1 MRQISESIAHD
12 GKHFFCLRCGKSGY
26 TKMAQVKGHLAMCPG
41 TAIRKGAI
49 PPSPSALGSELCC
62 EQVQLAPASPSPAA
76 GAFSMGFSD
85 LANYQQ
91 QQQQLRADVNQ
102 LKNEA
107 HHMMM
112 SRNQPEPVGDWFGRN
127 KGIII
132 IGAIV
137 LFAVIMMNQNRQ
149 CPSVS
154 GSGGGKAVGNIGEKA
169 LTKLMDRG
177 ISKAVD
183 SIFK

>member
-41 TAIRKGAI
+41 TAIRKGAVL
-49 PPSPSALGSELCC
+49 PEPCC
-62 EQVQLAPASPSPAA
+62 EQIQLAPASPSPVT
-76 GAFSMGFSD
+76 GAFSMGFPDYS
-85 LANYQQ
+85 NYQQ
-91 QQQQLRADVNQ
+91 QQQQLGVRLAR
-102 LKNEA
+102 LENEA

-112 SRNQPEPVGDWFGRN
+112 SRNQPESVTNWFSQN

-132 IGAIV
+132 IGSIV

-149 CPSVS
+149 CPSFS

-183 SIFK
+183 SLFK

>member
-12 GKHFFCLRCGKSGY
+12 GKFFFCLRCGRSGY

-41 TAIRKGAI
+41 TAVRKGAV
-49 PPSPSALGSELCC
+49 PSKPCC
-62 EQVQLAPASPSPAA
+62 EEVQLVPASSSPAQ
-76 GAFSMGFSD
+76 GAFLMGFPD

-91 QQQQLRADVNQ
+91 QQQQLRSDVNQ

-107 HHMMM
+107 HHMML
-112 SRNQPEPVGDWFGRN
+112 SRNLTEPGEDWFSRN
-127 KGIII
+127 RGVII

-137 LFAVIMMNQNRQ
+137 LFAVMMMKQNCQ

-154 GSGGGKAVGNIGEKA
+154 GSGGGRIAGNVGEKTLA
-169 LTKLMDRG
+169 KLMDRG

-183 SIFK
+183 SLFK